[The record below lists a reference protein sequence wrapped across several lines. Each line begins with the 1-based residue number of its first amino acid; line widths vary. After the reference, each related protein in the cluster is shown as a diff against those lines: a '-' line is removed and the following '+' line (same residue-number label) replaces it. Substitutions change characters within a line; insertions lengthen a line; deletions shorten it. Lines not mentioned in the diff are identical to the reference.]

1 MFTLRRT
8 LATLVGTLSA
18 FGHAHSHSVH
28 CLCPAGPVDRR
39 QQPGADATDGGSAS
53 HGSPLWVFAVV
64 AMAAAVVTLAAVL
77 ATMKLRHASR
87 PEHRARLTR

>member
-18 FGHAHSHSVH
+18 LVTLTAVGSNAYAQRQPLTDDSNSVQT
-28 CLCPAGPVDRR
+28 ARTV
-39 QQPGADATDGGSAS
+39 GSAS

-64 AMAAAVVTLAAVL
+64 AIAAAVLTLAAVL

-87 PEHRARLTR
+87 PSTAPA